1 MKARIQWAGEA
12 MFLGESG
19 SGHVVVMDGPPD
31 HGGRN
36 LGVRPMEMVLIGL
49 GGCTNFDVVSILKKA
64 RQPVESCEAFLEA
77 ERADE
82 EPKVFTKI
90 HVHFVVKGRGLK
102 EAQVK
107 RAGGA
112 VGGEILLGVDHA
124 RSRRG
129 GDHPRLRDRRTRLRR
144 HPVIIK
150 GRKLWRRLDWL
161 CIMRPFFFVPR
172 DSVERPFSSEDSS
185 ALIDVSRAI
194 PVG

>member
-19 SGHVVVMDGPPD
+19 SGHVVAMDGPPD

-107 RAGGA
+107 RAVELSA
-112 VGGEILLGVDHA
+112 EKYCSASIMLG
-124 RSRRG
+124 RG
-129 GDHPRLRDRRTRLRR
+129 G
-144 HPVIIK
+144 
-150 GRKLWRRLDWL
+150 
-161 CIMRPFFFVPR
+161 
-172 DSVERPFSSEDSS
+172 VEITHDYEIVE
-185 ALIDVSRAI
+185 L
-194 PVG
+194 G

>member
-90 HVHFVVKGRGLK
+90 HVHFLVKGRGLK

-107 RAGGA
+107 RAVELSA
-112 VGGEILLGVDHA
+112 EKYCSASIMLG
-124 RSRRG
+124 RG
-129 GDHPRLRDRRTRLRR
+129 G
-144 HPVIIK
+144 
-150 GRKLWRRLDWL
+150 
-161 CIMRPFFFVPR
+161 
-172 DSVERPFSSEDSS
+172 VEITHDYEIVE
-185 ALIDVSRAI
+185 L
-194 PVG
+194 G